1 MPNPEKTRRNFL
13 ANTAVIAALGA
24 STSRLFGDATPATIT
39 DNAIEHAERLAGI
52 EFTSSEREQMMRTGS
67 ANIYGAEPKTMVANN
82 IALP

>member
-1 MPNPEKTRRNFL
+1 
-13 ANTAVIAALGA
+13 
-24 STSRLFGDATPATIT
+24 FGDDTPATIT